1 MRQKVIIV
9 TGAGGYIGGEIARSL
24 ARDGSKIIVTDLTYD
39 TAECTARQIQAAGG
53 YAEALSLDVTDSA
66 VIDTVFRDIANRY
79 GTIDALVH
87 AAGGSAKL
95 AGPHARWTELIHQED
110 SVIDAV
116 IRVNLYGAIYTAR
129 SAARIMIE
137 RENPG
142 RIVLISSV
150 AGINGLA
157 GRAEYSAAK
166 GGVIALAKAL
176 AKEVGAYGITVN
188 TVAPGAVGNH
198 LVPDDRPDMIETN
211 YLGRRGNAVDIA
223 NGVAFLLSEKSGF
236 VTGQT
241 LQVDG
246 GRTLATKGTD

>member
-1 MRQKVIIV
+1 MEQKVMIV
-9 TGAGGYIGGEIARSL
+9 TGAGGYIGGEIARTL
-24 ARDGSKIIVTDLTYD
+24 AKNGDMIVVTDITLD
-39 TAECTARQIQAAGG
+39 TAERTAKEIRELGG
-53 YAEALSLDVTDSA
+53 HATAIALDVTDSA
-66 VIDTVFRDIANRY
+66 AVNAAFSEIAETY
-79 GTIDALVH
+79 GRLDAMVH
-87 AAGGSAKL
+87 AAGGSARL
-95 AGPHARWTELIHQED
+95 AGPNATWEDLVNQED
-110 SVIDAV
+110 YVIDAV

-129 SAARIMIE
+129 AAAQIMIQ
-137 RENPG
+137 NKTAG

-166 GGVIALAKAL
+166 GGVIALSKAL
-176 AKEVGAYGITVN
+176 AKEVGKYGITVN

-198 LVPDDRPDMIETN
+198 TVPDDRPDMLKTN
-211 YLGRRGNAVDIA
+211 FLGRRGSAVDIA
-223 NGVAFLLSEKSGF
+223 NGVAFMVSDRSGF